1 MLISVYMPTKD
12 RVDLLRK
19 AVESVLS
26 QSWTELELIVTD
38 DGSTDATPE
47 YLAALAGEDRRVIVI
62 RHDTPQG
69 ACKSRN
75 DAILRSRGEF
85 VTGLDDDD
93 EFLPERLTSF
103 VDFWNFMTAH
113 GQLPAFIYAQD
124 VVVRSPTVSF
134 VWRKAGQAMAS
145 DMYSGNYVGNQIFA
159 PREHYLGAGLFNE
172 QLAAWQDLEFYM
184 RMLKKYGTAYLLDM
198 ATYVFNN
205 APRTDR
211 ITGRSREKVM
221 SAFRTV
227 AKLHAGDS
235 RRSRQQ
241 LLLQAFSDYNGI
253 RPSLRDWLYFLSLR
267 PRWDG
272 TLKMVHATLR

>member
-12 RVDLLRK
+12 RVDLLR
-19 AVESVLS
+19 AACESVLN

-38 DGSTDATPE
+38 DGSTDGTPD
-47 YLAALAGEDRRVIVI
+47 YLAALAREDERVVVI

-75 DAILRSRGEF
+75 DAIRRSRGDF

-93 EFLPERLTSF
+93 EFLPERLTAF

-113 GQLPAFIYAQD
+113 GHSPAFVYAQD
-124 VVVRSPTVSF
+124 VVVRSPTVRF
-134 VWRKAGQAMAS
+134 VWRKAGQAMAE
-145 DMYSGNYVGNQIFA
+145 DMYTGNYVGNQVFA

-172 QLAAWQDLEFYM
+172 QLGAWQDLEFYM
-184 RMLKKYGTAYLLDM
+184 RMLKKYGTGYLLDM

-211 ITGRSREKVM
+211 ITGKSRDKVM
-221 SAFRTV
+221 SAFHAV
-227 AKLHAGDS
+227 AELHAGDS

-253 RPSLRDWLYFLSLR
+253 QPTLRDWLYFLSLR
-267 PRWDG
+267 PRWEG